1 MTKIIIEESI
11 TSTIKT
17 GVGQHTNM
25 LNSLVPSIGLDYE
38 IISNKLIER
47 IKNATLKRVIYLI
60 WLNTFFFFKLLLEK
74 KGTIVLYTS
83 FLPIIKLNKIK
94 QIGVIHDLCIKIYP
108 EQLSILNQINQK
120 ILNFIISKNADR
132 ILTVSDTVKKEVE
145 KFYGIPEN
153 KIFTVYNSFSLNP
166 DINNQTGLSKF
177 GLNNEDMYIVS
188 SSSLNPNKNIKCLI
202 KAFELLSK
210 KYPNCKLVLTG
221 GKKHI
226 LNQYLNISNN
236 KNIIFTGFVSSN
248 DLVML
253 YKNSFCY
260 AFPSIYEGF
269 GIPIIDA
276 QLLNVPVVCSDIPVF
291 REVGKKSVLYSPL
304 TPEGFSNNFE
314 KLINNKS
321 LSDELTKSGL
331 ENIKRFSKT
340 EIIFQFKKLLDLKD

>member
-60 WLNTFFFFKLLLEK
+60 WLNTFFFFKLLFEK

-132 ILTVSDTVKKEVE
+132 ILTVSDTVKKEIE

-177 GLNNEDMYIVS
+177 GLNNEDVYIVS

-202 KAFELLSK
+202 KAFELINK

-226 LNQYLNISNN
+226 LKQYLNISNN
-236 KNIIFTGFVSSN
+236 QNIIFTGFVSSN

-253 YKNSFCY
+253 YKNAFCY

-276 QLLNVPVVCSDIPVF
+276 QLLDVPVVCSDIPVF
-291 REVGKKSVLYSPL
+291 REVAGNAAEFSELNPESFCRKFEILLNNINRKK
-304 TPEGFSNNFE
+304 E
-314 KLINNKS
+314 LIIM
-321 LSDELTKSGL
+321 GR
-331 ENIKRFSKT
+331 ENIKKYSQTSIQK
-340 EIIFQFKKLLDLKD
+340 QFLNLIGES